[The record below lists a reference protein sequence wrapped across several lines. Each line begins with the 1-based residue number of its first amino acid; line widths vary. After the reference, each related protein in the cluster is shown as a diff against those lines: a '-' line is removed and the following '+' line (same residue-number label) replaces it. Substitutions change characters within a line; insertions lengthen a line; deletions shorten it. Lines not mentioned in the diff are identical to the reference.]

1 MNIVRKNAAAPKKQE
16 LARFFAMR
24 SGPMLVVLLLSVFAN
39 LLALTGPLYMMQV
52 YDRVLGSRSV
62 ETLIA
67 LTLIMLFLYAVMG
80 LFDICRSHIMSR
92 IAAQFQTAFDR
103 RVFRATLSKTKLVGP
118 DSYYDAARTPSDIE
132 NVQRLISSTAF
143 LALFDLPWTPVF
155 IFGIFLFHPW
165 LGYLSAGGALFL
177 VCMTLL
183 NQVIARNTLIESLKS
198 QRKAQMK
205 MDNVLEN
212 ADLVRGLGM
221 SSNIFSR
228 WLADRSNALNEQIRS
243 SNVTQTFSTVSKVL
257 RMALQ
262 SSILG
267 LGAYLVLR
275 QEVTPGVMIAASI
288 ITTRALSPVD
298 QIIGQWPA
306 VQRGLESWKNVR
318 ELLEQMPDPEPR
330 TALPRPKGEI
340 EVSGLAVRPPGVNSV
355 SLQGISFKLPAGR
368 TLGIIGP
375 SGAGK
380 STLVRA
386 LTGIWPAIGGQ
397 IRLGGATI
405 DQYDPDV
412 FGTLIGY
419 LPQDVELFDG
429 TIGENIAR
437 MVENPNDVDII
448 AAAKAAAAHEMI
460 IKLPKG
466 YDTPLGTDQA
476 QLSGG
481 QVQRIGLARAL
492 YGDPVVLILDE
503 PNSNLDQTGT
513 TALNH
518 AIRGVKARGGSVVIV
533 AHRPSAIREADL
545 LLYIENGRPVAFGK
559 SEEVLRRFVS
569 NHESITRDIN
579 SASQSEPTGSPKVT
593 TVPVAEKRS

>member
-1 MNIVRKNAAAPKKQE
+1 
-16 LARFFAMR
+16 
-24 SGPMLVVLLLSVFAN
+24 MLVILLLSIFSN

-67 LTLIMLFLYAVMG
+67 LTLIMLFLYAMMG
-80 LFDICRSHIMSR
+80 LFDICRSYIMTR
-92 IAAQFQTAFDR
+92 IAAQFQTSFDR
-103 RVFRATLSKTKLVGP
+103 RVFRATLNKTKLVGP
-118 DSYYDAARTPSDIE
+118 DSYYDAARAPSDIE
-132 NVQRLISSTAF
+132 NVQRLISSPAF
-143 LALFDLPWTPVF
+143 LALFDLPWTPIF
-155 IFGIFLFHPW
+155 IFGIFMFHPW
-165 LGYLSAGGALFL
+165 LGYLSAGGALVLIL
-177 VCMTLL
+177 VTLL
-183 NQVIARNTLIESLKS
+183 NQAIARNTLVESLKA

-205 MDNVLEN
+205 MDNVVEN

-221 SSNIFSR
+221 GSNIFSR
-228 WLADRSNALNEQIRS
+228 WLSDRGTALSEQIRS
-243 SNVTQTFSTVSKVL
+243 SSVTQIFSTVSKVL

-262 SSILG
+262 SMILG

-275 QEVTPGVMIAASI
+275 QEATPGVMIAASI
-288 ITTRALSPVD
+288 ITTRALAPVD

-306 VQRGLESWKNVR
+306 VQTGLVSWKNIR
-318 ELLEQMPDPEPR
+318 ELLAQVPEAAPR
-330 TALPRPKGEI
+330 TALPRPKGDV
-340 EVSGLAVRPPGVNSV
+340 EVSGLAVRPPGADAV

-380 STLVRA
+380 STLVHA
-386 LTGIWPAIGGQ
+386 LAGIWPAIGGQ

-405 DQYDPDV
+405 DQYDPDI
-412 FGTLIGY
+412 FGSLIGY
-419 LPQDVELFDG
+419 LPQNVELFDG

-437 MVENPNDVDII
+437 MAENPNDADII

-466 YDTPLGTDQA
+466 YDTPLGADQA

-481 QVQRIGLARAL
+481 QIQRIGLARAL
-492 YGDPVVLILDE
+492 YGDPVVLLLDE

-513 TALNH
+513 AALNH
-518 AIRGVKARGGSVVIV
+518 AVRGVKARGGSVIVV
-533 AHRPSAIREADL
+533 AHRPSAIREAEL

-569 NHESITRDIN
+569 NHESIARDIKAAP
-579 SASQSEPTGSPKVT
+579 SATPAAPAAPATSVVQTATATITPATKT
-593 TVPVAEKRS
+593 RS